1 MESGQSPDGLG
12 RDSHHRRR
20 SCRSL
25 RSPCS
30 SAVSAIVGRGSQDLE
45 GHPAPPMS
53 GRLSRQTPTG
63 KISVLVFCFLCPSR
77 FYAQQVGKLRVSLVP
92 TSSLL
97 QQPRQPNRN
106 SFSQIYLQEERS
118 GITPERSSVLR
129 SLFALKQAANLVR
142 LLVWIRLRIV
152 VIFNWHILGCADL
165 VVRRHVK

>member
-1 MESGQSPDGLG
+1 VRLNCQFDLMESGQSPDGLG

-97 QQPRQPNRN
+97 QQPRRLCKLRFP
-106 SFSQIYLQEERS
+106 RS
-118 GITPERSSVLR
+118 VFETHPHVLLHR
-129 SLFALKQAANLVR
+129 WAPTHCLALWRVHWSRHFLKWSLVS
-142 LLVWIRLRIV
+142 
-152 VIFNWHILGCADL
+152 
-165 VVRRHVK
+165 